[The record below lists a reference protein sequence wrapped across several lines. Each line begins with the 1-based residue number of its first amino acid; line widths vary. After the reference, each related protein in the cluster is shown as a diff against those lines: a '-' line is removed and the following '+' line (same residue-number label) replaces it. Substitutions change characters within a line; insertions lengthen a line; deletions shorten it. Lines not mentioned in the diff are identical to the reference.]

1 MAPCVRRG
9 RLHGLEGTDIS
20 GGPRQSRVARVQ
32 SAPHERRMLASRFFE
47 DSVVM
52 NADVNGE
59 LRMDSFPDGRT
70 RIALLMTK
78 NRQCTGLWVMGPRT
92 SAVFK
97 NSHGVD
103 CAAVGTIKPGWV
115 TALLDVSAAA
125 LTNQSVRLQELWGE
139 DALPLTCEVSRS
151 PESLSERF
159 VAAALSRKRTREES
173 SSARLARHAVRM
185 LDAERVPVES
195 VAERLGVTSRHL
207 RRTFVEN
214 VGVGP
219 KEFAR
224 ASRLKRALRLS
235 ETTEDWGD
243 VANHAGYFDQ
253 SHFTTD
259 FKALMGVTPSRFER
273 RAVVDL
279 SCGL

>member
-1 MAPCVRRG
+1 M
-9 RLHGLEGTDIS
+9 
-20 GGPRQSRVARVQ
+20 
-32 SAPHERRMLASRFFE
+32 SA
-47 DSVVM
+47 DS
-52 NADVNGE
+52 NGE

-70 RIALLMTK
+70 RIALLVTK

-92 SAVFK
+92 SAMFK
-97 NSHGVD
+97 TSHGVD
-103 CAAVGTIKPGWV
+103 CAVVATIKPGWAS
-115 TALLDVSAAA
+115 ALLDLPTSE
-125 LTNQSVRLQELWGE
+125 LTDQTIRLHTLWGD
-139 DALPLTCEVSRS
+139 DALPLTCSVSRA
-151 PESLSERF
+151 PEALAEHF
-159 VAAALSRKRTREES
+159 VTAALARKRKREES

-185 LDAERVPVES
+185 LDAEALPVES

-235 ETTEDWGD
+235 QTAGDWGD
-243 VANHAGYFDQ
+243 VASNAGYFDQ

-259 FKALMGVTPSRFER
+259 FKALMGVTPSRFAQ
-273 RAVVDL
+273 RAVVDA